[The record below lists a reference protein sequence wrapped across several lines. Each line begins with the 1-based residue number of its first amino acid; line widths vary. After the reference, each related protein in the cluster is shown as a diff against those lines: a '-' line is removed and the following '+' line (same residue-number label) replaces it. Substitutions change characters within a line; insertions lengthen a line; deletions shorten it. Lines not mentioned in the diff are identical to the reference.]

1 MIAIVLSSARPT
13 RAVSVKDC
21 VLLRSP
27 SSFKTAIR
35 SFLKH
40 YSRPVAHASF
50 RIGCQFLVTEPFRVY
65 FRAGADQQRDDFW
78 IVPFVRDRKSTRLN
92 SSHMSISYAVFCLK
106 KKIHEQ

>member
-40 YSRPVAHASF
+40 YGRPVAHASF

-65 FRAGADQQRDDFW
+65 FRSGADQQRDDFW
-78 IVPFVRDRKSTRLN
+78 IVPFVSRWHRGPTVNCPAERRSR
-92 SSHMSISYAVFCLK
+92 APR
-106 KKIHEQ
+106 